1 MRVERMD
8 RNQAMHFLRTISY
21 APTSGF
27 RGMVQVNDYLEI
39 VAAVGFDNWTINSV
53 QLHVWVPRPKE
64 LVRKFIQEVFNY
76 SFVTANK
83 GLVVGLTPSNNAAAL
98 HFNKKIGFK
107 EVYRMKDAW
116 DVNVDVVVQEMR
128 KENCR
133 WLRRSKIH
141 ELVFEEA
148 QEDH

>member
-1 MRVERMD
+1 MD
-8 RNQAMHFLRTISY
+8 HGQAMQFLRNISY

-27 RGMVQVNDYLEI
+27 KGMVQLNDYMEI
-39 VAAVGFDNWTINSV
+39 VAAVGFDNWTRNSV
-53 QLHVWVPRPKE
+53 QLHVWIPRPKE

-76 SFVTANK
+76 SFVTARK

-116 DVNVDVVVQEMR
+116 DVGADVVVQEMR

-133 WLRRSKIH
+133 WLRRSKVY
-141 ELVFEEA
+141 ELAVEEA
-148 QEDH
+148 QEGH

>member
-1 MRVERMD
+1 MD
-8 RNQAMHFLRTISY
+8 HGQAIQFLRAISY

-27 RGMVQVNDYLEI
+27 KGIVQVNDYMET
-39 VAAVGFDNWTINSV
+39 VAAVGFDNWTMNSV
-53 QLHVWVPRPKE
+53 QLHVWIPRPKE
-64 LVRKFIQEVFNY
+64 LVRTFICEVFSY
-76 SFVTANK
+76 TFVTARK

-107 EVYRMKDAW
+107 EVYRMRDAW
-116 DVNVDVVVQEMR
+116 DVGVDIVAQEMR

-141 ELVFEEA
+141 ELVLEEA